1 MIVRNLYTRF
11 GQARRETGSTD
22 LKRLVGRCGAVGL
35 IGIVRQVR
43 SRSGVLMKIG
53 IVGAG
58 AVGTACM
65 FALTLRGS
73 AREIVLVNRNY
84 QRARGAVAD
93 LQYGAVLAPHVSLR
107 AGDYDDL
114 HRARVVMITA
124 GANEKKGGAIDRDDP
139 AGRLR
144 LLATNATI
152 YRDIVPRIVAAAPDA
167 LLLVITD
174 PPDPLA
180 DVARRASGHNRVL
193 SSGTFLDSL
202 RFRFHLA
209 EKLGIDPKSVEAQV
223 IGEHGTSQVYLW
235 STARVAGTAIAADNA
250 FRHGV
255 EDEVRYANINIIEG
269 TGASQLGIGVV
280 AARIVEMI
288 GRNEG
293 AVVPIGSYQERFGV
307 TLSLPSR
314 VGREGVTQ
322 VLMPTLDADEARA
335 LDESAATLRRALQ
348 SVE

>member
-1 MIVRNLYTRF
+1 
-11 GQARRETGSTD
+11 
-22 LKRLVGRCGAVGL
+22 
-35 IGIVRQVR
+35 
-43 SRSGVLMKIG
+43 MKVG

-65 FALTLRGS
+65 VALTLRGS
-73 AREIVLVNRNY
+73 AREIVLVNRNHE
-84 QRARGAVAD
+84 RARGAVAD

-107 AGDYDDL
+107 AGNYDEL
-114 HRARVVMITA
+114 RGARIVMITA
-124 GANEKKGGAIDRDDP
+124 GANEKKGGATSREDP

-144 LLATNATI
+144 LLATNATV
-152 YRDIVPRIVAAAPDA
+152 YRDLVPRIVAAAPDA

-180 DVARRASGHNRVL
+180 DVARRICRHDRVL

-202 RFRFHLA
+202 RFRFHLGK
-209 EKLGIDPKSVEAQV
+209 KLALDPKSVEAQV

-235 STARVAGTAIAADNA
+235 STARVAGTAIAQDDAIRNA
-250 FRHGV
+250 V
-255 EDEVRYANINIIEG
+255 EHEVRYANISIIEG

-280 AARIVEMI
+280 AARIAEMI

-293 AVVPIGSYQERFGV
+293 AVVPIGTYQERFGV
-307 TLSLPSR
+307 TLSLPSY
-314 VGREGVTQ
+314 VGREGVTR
-322 VLMPTLDADEARA
+322 VLMPTLAADEARA

-348 SVE
+348 SLG

>member
-1 MIVRNLYTRF
+1 
-11 GQARRETGSTD
+11 
-22 LKRLVGRCGAVGL
+22 
-35 IGIVRQVR
+35 
-43 SRSGVLMKIG
+43 MKVG

-65 FALTLRGS
+65 FAMSMRGS

-84 QRARGAVAD
+84 DRARGAVAD
-93 LQYGAVLAPHVSLR
+93 LQYGAVLAPAVALR
-107 AGDYDDL
+107 AGHYEDL
-114 HRARVVMITA
+114 RGAAIVMITA
-124 GANEKKGGAIDRDDP
+124 GANEKTGGATDRNDP

-144 LLATNATI
+144 LLSANAAV
-152 YRDIVPRIVAAAPDA
+152 YGDIVPRIVAAAPDA

-180 DVARRASGHNRVL
+180 DVARRVSGHGRVL

-202 RFRFHLA
+202 RFRFHLGK
-209 EKLGIDPKSVEAQV
+209 KLGVDPKSVEAQV

-235 STARVAGTAIAADNA
+235 STARVAGTAIPQDDPIRNEVENA
-250 FRHGV
+250 
-255 EDEVRYANINIIEG
+255 VRYANISIIEG

-280 AARIVEMI
+280 AARIAEMI
-288 GRNEG
+288 GRNED

-314 VGREGVTQ
+314 LGRDGVTR
-322 VLMPTLDADEARA
+322 VLMPTLAEDEARG

-348 SVE
+348 SIAS

>member
-1 MIVRNLYTRF
+1 
-11 GQARRETGSTD
+11 
-22 LKRLVGRCGAVGL
+22 
-35 IGIVRQVR
+35 
-43 SRSGVLMKIG
+43 MKVG

-65 FALTLRGS
+65 FAIALRGT

-84 QRARGAVAD
+84 ERARGAVAD
-93 LQYGAVLAPHVSLR
+93 LQYGAILAPAVYLR
-107 AGDYDDL
+107 PGHYDDL
-114 HRARVVMITA
+114 RGAAIVMVTA
-124 GANEKKGGAIDRDDP
+124 GANEKSGGAIDRDDP
-139 AGRLR
+139 VGRLR
-144 LLATNATI
+144 LLAINATV

-180 DVARRASGHNRVL
+180 DVARRIAGHDRVL

-202 RFRFHLA
+202 RFRFHLGK
-209 EKLGIDPKSVEAQV
+209 KLGVDPKSVEAQV

-235 STARVAGTAIAADNA
+235 STARVAGTAIAPDDAV
-250 FRHGV
+250 RHEV
-255 EDEVRYANINIIEG
+255 EDAVRYANISIIEG

-280 AARIVEMI
+280 AARIAEMI
-288 GRNEG
+288 GRNED
-293 AVVPIGSYQERFGV
+293 AVVPIGSYQESFGV

-314 VGREGVTQ
+314 LGREGVTR
-322 VLMPTLDADEARA
+322 VLMPSLDEGEARA

-348 SVE
+348 SIQ

>member
-1 MIVRNLYTRF
+1 
-11 GQARRETGSTD
+11 
-22 LKRLVGRCGAVGL
+22 
-35 IGIVRQVR
+35 
-43 SRSGVLMKIG
+43 MKVG

-73 AREIVLVNRNY
+73 ASEIVLVNRSHE
-84 QRARGAVAD
+84 RARGAVAD

-107 AGDYDDL
+107 AGHYDDL
-114 HRARVVMITA
+114 GGATVVMITA
-124 GANEKKGGAIDRDDP
+124 GANEKQGGATDRDDP

-144 LLATNATI
+144 LLATNANV

-180 DVARRASGHNRVL
+180 DVARRICKHDRVL

-209 EKLGIDPKSVEAQV
+209 KKFALDPKSVEAQV

-235 STARVAGTAIAADNA
+235 STARVAGTAIAHDDAIRNEIEHD
-250 FRHGV
+250 
-255 EDEVRYANINIIEG
+255 VRYANISIIEG

-280 AARIVEMI
+280 AARIAEMI

-293 AVVPIGSYQERFGV
+293 AVVPIGTYQERFGV
-307 TLSLPSR
+307 TFSLPSH
-314 VGREGVTQ
+314 VGREGVTR
-322 VLMPTLDADEARA
+322 VVMPTLAADEARA
-335 LDESAATLRRALQ
+335 LEESAATLRRALQ
-348 SVE
+348 SIE

>member
-1 MIVRNLYTRF
+1 
-11 GQARRETGSTD
+11 
-22 LKRLVGRCGAVGL
+22 
-35 IGIVRQVR
+35 
-43 SRSGVLMKIG
+43 
-53 IVGAG
+53 
-58 AVGTACM
+58 M

-84 QRARGAVAD
+84 ERARGAVAD
-93 LQYGAVLAPHVSLR
+93 LQYGAVVAPHVSLL

-114 HRARVVMITA
+114 RGAGIVMITA
-124 GANEKKGGAIDRDDP
+124 GANEKKGGATDREDP

-144 LLATNATI
+144 LLASNARV

-167 LLLVITD
+167 LLLVVTD

-180 DVARRASGHNRVL
+180 DLARRISRHENVL
-193 SSGTFLDSL
+193 STGTFLDSL

-209 EKLGIDPKSVEAQV
+209 EKLGVDPKSVEAQV

-235 STARVAGTAIAADNA
+235 STARVAGTAVAQDASL
-250 FRHGV
+250 RQQV
-255 EDEVRYANINIIEG
+255 ENEVRYANISIIEG

-293 AVVPIGSYQERFGV
+293 AVVPIGSFQERFGV

-314 VGREGVTQ
+314 VGREGVTR
-322 VLMPTLDADEARA
+322 VLPPTLAEDEARA
-335 LDESAATLRRALQ
+335 LEESAATLRRALQ
-348 SVE
+348 SIE